1 MRPSQLTSRNRM
13 SELLKKWQEE
23 LDAVSDPEKAKI
35 LARFFKTGEGEYG
48 YGDRFAGITVPA
60 NRAISKKYAH
70 IPLESIAAMISHPV
84 HEYRLGGFLALVA
97 RYRKSP
103 EETIGFYLGNLHG
116 ANNWDLVDLSA
127 PYTLG
132 EEIRAGRHHDTV
144 RRMAEDPNLWVRRA
158 SVVSTLRP
166 VMKSADTA
174 LAFELCAKL
183 ISDPH
188 DLMRKAVGWVLREAG
203 KKDLPAMLSFLE
215 AHLPKLSAT
224 TLSYA
229 TEKLPPEER
238 AIWRRKRKEAQ
249 S

>member
-1 MRPSQLTSRNRM
+1 M

-23 LDAVSDPEKAKI
+23 LDAISDPEKAKI

-48 YGDRFAGITVPA
+48 YGDHFVGITVPA

-103 EETIGFYLGNLHG
+103 EETIRFYLGNLHG

-127 PYTLG
+127 PYILG

-188 DLMRKAVGWVLREAG
+188 DLMRKAVGWVLRETG

-215 AHLPKLSAT
+215 AHLPELSAT
-224 TLSYA
+224 TISYA